1 MSKSKELLDSLK
13 NITERKPS
21 PFQREAFDSYTN
33 RYYPNS
39 IHPLPSRYDNAKKF
53 KDNDGEEYVMI
64 DRVYGGLYSKELRQ
78 ADGTSYKGKLY
89 DKRRLIKR
97 KSHHGETIK
106 FYSRCTATADGR
118 WFDNGGLPIEP
129 PKEIE
134 DDKQGSNPED
144 SKLD

>member
-1 MSKSKELLDSLK
+1 
-13 NITERKPS
+13 
-21 PFQREAFDSYTN
+21 
-33 RYYPNS
+33 
-39 IHPLPSRYDNAKKF
+39 
-53 KDNDGEEYVMI
+53 MI